1 MRLRGGTLNGDF
13 HRQFCPRDHFI
24 VKYNDPFLLDELGI
38 ESFFSLF
45 FFFVYILSFSDA

>member
-1 MRLRGGTLNGDF
+1 MVIFTSNFVLE
-13 HRQFCPRDHFI
+13 DHFM